1 MKTWYCGK
9 MVDMKVGQ
17 KVLIYRIS
25 SGLSYF
31 REFATLKTTTKMH
44 MVFVTEFGA
53 VVKTKIDN
61 LHDVVGKAKANR
73 YNVSLYVDRAEN
85 DKNFVYSKVM
95 FWNDKKHCFETK

>member
-17 KVLIYRIS
+17 KVLIYRIG

-31 REFATLKTTTKMH
+31 GEFATLKTTKMH
-44 MVFVTEFGA
+44 MVFVTESGA

-61 LHDVVGKAKANR
+61 LHDVVGKAKANG

-85 DKNFVYSKVM
+85 DKNFVHSKVM
-95 FWNDKKHCFETK
+95 FWNDKKCCFETK